1 MANSSPHP
9 PNPFPSYYSRDKDGR
24 DKRNNILQKAL
35 TMYIGEHCG
44 AVKFRNANVSLLAA
58 KEKGSFDSYS
68 YSMQFGSTAEQLKA
82 YTVTTV
88 PPKDEW
94 VDIDEG
100 VKFREVR
107 ECVKERKKIPRRLIL
122 AWTHFDRIS
131 NPTNMRL
138 ASLIAGAEH

>member
-1 MANSSPHP
+1 MRRSLRFSQFEQTSS
-9 PNPFPSYYSRDKDGR
+9 NYYNRDKDGR

-44 AVKFRNANVSLLAA
+44 AVEFRNANVSLLAA
-58 KEKGSFDSYS
+58 KEKGSFDNHSW
-68 YSMQFGSTAEQLKA
+68 SMQYGSTAEQLKA

-100 VKFREVR
+100 VKFREGVNNEEVR
-107 ECVKERKKIPRRLIL
+107 HSFVYYIHRQ
-122 AWTHFDRIS
+122 
-131 NPTNMRL
+131 
-138 ASLIAGAEH
+138 